1 MPSYEVIKPCYTPF
15 GAGKLR
21 HRAVGKVVTLT
32 VEEAQE
38 LDGFVRLVGE
48 ETVRFPDTETVPQV
62 EDSEPPVRFPDTV
75 VDDGEVIDDGGS
87 TDPVNGRTDT
97 EAD

>member
-21 HRAVGKVVTLT
+21 HRAAGKVVTLT

-38 LDGFVRLVGE
+38 LDGYVRLIGDQDDQ
-48 ETVRFPDTETVPQV
+48 ETVQKLDSADTEVAAEWTMD
-62 EDSEPPVRFPDTV
+62 EEV
-75 VDDGEVIDDGGS
+75 VQGVG
-87 TDPVNGRTDT
+87 DPN
-97 EAD
+97 ADHE